1 MVENLARECALND
14 DNLKSD
20 VQNWFG
26 VGGWQDSLKTY
37 TYCLPFVYGEMIEQ
51 EVGPLFEAIM
61 IAQLKMY
68 FLLDFFDPL
77 TRSQYDQIQER
88 VILALSEF
96 WEKATN
102 SDHIN
107 RFGEELLASNLQKM
121 PSEMDLTLFT
131 N

>member
-1 MVENLARECALND
+1 
-14 DNLKSD
+14 
-20 VQNWFG
+20 
-26 VGGWQDSLKTY
+26 
-37 TYCLPFVYGEMIEQ
+37 MIEQ

-96 WEKATN
+96 WEKATT

-121 PSEMDLTLFT
+121 PSEMDLILFT
-131 N
+131 NGGVWTDKYIAPEMGNPRNFITTDCTGYWSEPQRYFFAETFYNNP